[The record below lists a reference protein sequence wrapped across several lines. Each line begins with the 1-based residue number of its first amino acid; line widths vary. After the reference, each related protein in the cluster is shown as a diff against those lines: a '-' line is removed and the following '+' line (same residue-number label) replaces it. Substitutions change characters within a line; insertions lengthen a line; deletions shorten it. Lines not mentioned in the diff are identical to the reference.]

1 MGGALGL
8 AYDIIEKMKEL
19 PEDMVAAW
27 LRKEDYVREEPTWN
41 SLVKALKSVGQAG
54 IAQKIMETVNK

>member
-27 LRKEDYVREEPTWN
+27 LRKEDFVSEEPTWRGL
-41 SLVKALKSVGQAG
+41 SRALKRVGQTG
-54 IAQKIMETVNK
+54 IAQVIETAKK